1 MNKNMSFSKVSIFVL
16 VLIIFSA
23 CSEAT
28 QNNSAVVYKNGEMLT
43 NNIVKTYFYA
53 SEEINFD
60 LNAKQELADLLLNNS
75 NQADIEK
82 ILLVE
87 NYSQKIEIFAYYS
100 KILKTFESGKIN
112 IDVTKEFNSLL
123 NEVDSLNNSEFS
135 RISEE
140 IRNYTY
146 SVNFNN
152 QIGLYEITNL
162 LYSIWL
168 KDVLKWQE
176 TLNESYT
183 KYAKTI
189 DNIPESVFDESKLEK
204 FVYEPYRGKQN
215 LVKVYKLK
223 IKQEAFEMKNNFNK
237 KTTTLVSA
245 FDLYTQIIN
254 ELTQKNPDNN
264 FIYLSHEK
272 ILNQLNNIDNSN
284 LN

>member
-1 MNKNMSFSKVSIFVL
+1 MSFSKVSIFVL